1 MSGFENYAHEAEEL
15 ELELTRKGV
24 ALGLDWSD
32 PVAVRLLA
40 REALNEKAQDLGNA
54 MDDPLEEARIEFFGL
69 AQLMLKVMTE
79 SAGQDIHTHGGP
91 TWKIFAKAL
100 WEEHT
105 ARQAVGEP

>member
-1 MSGFENYAHEAEEL
+1 MSGFENYAYEAGEL

-24 ALGLDWSD
+24 ALGIDWND

-40 REALNEKAQDLGNA
+40 REALNAASQNLGNA
-54 MDDPLEEARIEFFGL
+54 SDDPLEEARIEFFGL

-79 SAGQDIHTHGGP
+79 SADQDIHTHGGP

-105 ARQAVGEP
+105 TRQAIDPV